1 MPTVVHL
8 EVDPKVQTVVD
19 LATSRGGRLRQD
31 ELKVATVVHLQAARP
46 KSDDSYRLGGDPGGA
61 TTVLPRVLHLA
72 RPETESG
79 DSCTLGGSEARK

>member
-19 LATSRGGRLRQD
+19 FATSRGGRLRQD

-46 KSDDSYRLGGDPGGA
+46 KSDDSYRLGSDPEGA
-61 TTVLPRVLHLA
+61 TPVLPTVLHLA
-72 RPETESG
+72 GPETESAE
-79 DSCTLGGSEARK
+79 SCTLGGIGDRK